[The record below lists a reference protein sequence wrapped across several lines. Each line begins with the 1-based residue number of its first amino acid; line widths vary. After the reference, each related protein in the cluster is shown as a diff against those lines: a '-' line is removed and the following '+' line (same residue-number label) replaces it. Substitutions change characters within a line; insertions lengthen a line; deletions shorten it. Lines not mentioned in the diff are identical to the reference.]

1 MKNEQEQTDDQFL
14 LEQFSDNTSNHFLQA
29 PLDQIKH
36 YYDQTTSSRK
46 LLLSM
51 TNIFDNPTK
60 DFRRKRTDLIPVIKS
75 MQTFDDYIYRLF

>member
-36 YYDQTTSSRK
+36 YYNQTTSFRK
-46 LLLSM
+46 SM
-51 TNIFDNPTK
+51 KNLFDNSMK
-60 DFRRKRTDLIPVIKS
+60 DFRRKRTDLTPVIKS
-75 MQTFDDYIYRLF
+75 MQTFDDNIYRIF